1 MASRWNPKMTPTE
14 GPMAAMRHWSSK
26 LHIPYGRPLRGR
38 GCRDGRRGSELDV
51 FGYHALTCSHLGGL
65 GVRHNKL
72 RDVWLRYFML
82 AGIPAQ
88 KETPSLLPGSAAR
101 PADIFVPHFLPPDAD
116 TAK

>member
-1 MASRWNPKMTPTE
+1 MYDAPRACP
-14 GPMAAMRHWSSK
+14 
-26 LHIPYGRPLRGR
+26 
-38 GCRDGRRGSELDV
+38 GCGVAIDV

-72 RDVWLRYFML
+72 RDVWLRYFKL

-88 KETPSLLPGSAAR
+88 KEAPSLLPGSAAR

-116 TAK
+116 TAKQACLDFAVTHPQQP